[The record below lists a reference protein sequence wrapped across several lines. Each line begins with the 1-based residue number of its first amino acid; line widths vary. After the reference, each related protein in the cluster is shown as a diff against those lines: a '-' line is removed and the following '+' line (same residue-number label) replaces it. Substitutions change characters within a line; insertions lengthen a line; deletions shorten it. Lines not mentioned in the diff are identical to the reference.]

1 MIHTKLLIRRLAYVP
16 WLLAFGLVL
25 GWAGEAQAQYIK
37 LEVSPASVSE
47 AVKETE
53 ITVTATNYSDVA
65 FENKAKAPQAYSV
78 PLSVAGEAGSRANQQ
93 LNVLYGIQL
102 TTISIAKDAETGT
115 QKIKVIPV
123 NDTKRGGDD
132 KNDGFGVLPDDQ
144 TNNPTRITGL
154 TVSQPPSEENQ
165 GDDLFIPIGSSAN
178 TITVRGAY
186 VWLRDDDKLS
196 ENVQLSFAPADLSK
210 DAGWSDVVV
219 TATADGTASKK
230 DAKFTVVVVPADG
243 GGLTRD
249 ADYKAELNTLKIS
262 KRKTSGEATIRID
275 PENPGKIALGG
286 NVSATLADTLL
297 FSGIDLNLDGTTGQT
312 FSPTAA
318 DNGLTEKILGIDVDG
333 TTGMDDDP
341 LSEGDLGIDLDLD
354 GQLNT
359 GTQTLYTA
367 TTDKVKESDLMY
379 EVLIKHGIFEIKD
392 APLAA
397 VKGDGLT
404 ASRDMIREDEGSET
418 ITLTITLDKAAA
430 KNERVIFTILPVKD
444 AGVRDLDYRVDV
456 EDLTIEEGQTSGTAD
471 LSLSIVRDTDATGNW
486 LFDVQASFGG
496 AKSTKRITIVDVDTP
511 SENIKLSVDTAE
523 VTAGKTETITITG
536 TIDGQV
542 FDEDKKVVVVIHP
555 TGDAAVASTAI
566 RDEHYLAANFGN
578 DLTIK
583 AGELSG
589 TTTIDVTAIS
599 GGDKTIVLHS
609 KSAINNQDEEK
620 VTIGTATIKLKDAPV
635 VEVTT
640 PGGLEFATEIDAD
653 PYIIATANM
662 AIDDMVLSEATG
674 GEGDKSYIISS
685 NLVKTGLS
693 FDAASRT
700 LSGVPT
706 MVGEEKIIY
715 AVIDGE
721 GNSLTQMFR
730 IKINAEPDPE
740 VVVASVSASQASIRE
755 DDADGA
761 EITIKAT
768 LAAAA
773 PVAETIK
780 FTIDNSASTAERDV
794 DYEASMVGSI
804 PVAVGDMSAST
815 TLTLKPT
822 NNDAEDGNRD
832 VVVQAAASGGSASAS
847 ITIADDET
855 ASTAISLSVSPNS
868 VSEDAGTTEV
878 TVTASL
884 NGKAL
889 DADALVTISVDAD
902 SEAKRDVDYSATFAG
917 NNSQLTIEAGSISG
931 SVVLN
936 LTPIED
942 GKGEDNE
949 SLSLTGALAGL
960 ESGSASITL
969 ADAEMMAEPEVD
981 PLAFAEG
988 AMIDD
993 IEVTVNTDLDAVTL
1007 PEASGGEGDISYAAE
1022 GLPAG
1027 VSFDAATRTV
1037 SGAPT
1042 EEGTAEVS
1050 YTATAGDESVSLT
1063 FTITVNPP
1071 MAIDLSNLF
1080 GAAPAGKAN
1089 PASEHEDEPAT
1100 GITAKVGDNVSITL
1114 SRLQGS
1120 DVTIAGLPEGL
1131 SYNSETATISGTPTM
1146 AGEFI
1151 FTVSDGISSVP
1162 YKAVIEAL
1170 TPIDIPQTGIA
1181 GQPYSQPI
1189 NLPEGASVSGL
1200 PAGLTFEGNTISG
1213 TPAAAGESIITVLAP
1228 PGTVPSVFQLR
1239 LVVRGLGA
1247 PPVVMAQDYPNDN
1260 SGFVL
1265 LSWDLSEDHGLID
1278 GYRIF
1283 REMDLDG
1290 GLVSIP
1296 WAMVDAVPG
1305 VDRGYAIVATI
1316 DLMATK
1322 WGVAAQLG
1330 RELTEITSTKAV
1342 FADAESVNQPYE
1354 LMAETLQASKEA
1366 ARVGDG
1372 PVFATL
1378 LPEALAFAQGVVP
1391 NLKDVGGLQLST
1403 ITLTEEAVG
1412 PIDNIAPLSVPA
1424 VRAVDVLN
1432 DEGGRIEVTWTLS
1445 PSDRILQDV
1454 IAEATGPA
1462 AVQPVSGVHGYS
1474 IHRRA
1479 VGDEDFVMVGQVEA
1493 GVTSFVDETA
1503 AHGTR
1508 YIYEVRPFDSDNELS
1523 SDVEEAAIAV
1533 RNNVLDSEETPIL
1546 GLFGGDS
1553 SVGLDDFFLFADHF
1567 LLTAEDVAFDAAFD
1581 LDGNGEIGFDD
1592 FFIFADPANFG
1603 SSTPAA
1609 GKRVPMFAGL
1619 NADARMY
1626 LDARTAM
1633 PSVGE
1638 DFVLDVSLADFAAVK
1653 GYGLQV
1659 RYDANRLDFVQALTE
1674 QPLGGSELAAPQVLA
1689 DEAGVL
1695 TVAAHGDVVSEG
1707 EVALSLVFRPTTEI
1721 EETAIE
1727 ITNSQTYDDEFGF
1740 NSLALPAPVQ
1750 VQTRP
1755 EVFALA
1761 NNYPNPFN
1769 PATTIKYALP
1779 QAADVEL
1786 TVYNVVGQVVRTLVA
1801 EHQSAGRYV
1810 VEWDATNDSGHSL
1823 SSGMYFY
1830 RLEAGGEFRE
1840 VKKMLLL
1847 K

>member
-16 WLLAFGLVL
+16 WLLAAGLVL
-25 GWAGEAQAQYIK
+25 GWVGEAAAQTAIT
-37 LEVSPASVSE
+37 LELDKKKVRE
-47 AVKETE
+47 D
-53 ITVTATNYSDVA
+53 VTAPYTITATAKVAADASADINVNLRLDANQTGLNDRFRINLATITIPKGKKEGTAALAFTPTNDKKRGVNYKNEA
-65 FENKAKAPQAYSV
+65 AATENLEIVILGS
-78 PLSVAGEAGSRANQQ
+78 AGSA
-93 LNVLYGIQL
+93 Y
-102 TTISIAKDAETGT
+102 T
-115 QKIKVIPV
+115 V
-123 NDTKRGGDD
+123 NSTA
-132 KNDGFGVLPDDQ
+132 
-144 TNNPTRITGL
+144 
-154 TVSQPPSEENQ
+154 QPA
-165 GDDLFIPIGSSAN
+165 GSVKF
-178 TITVRGAY
+178 TLV
-186 VWLRDDDKLS
+186 DDDRLS
-196 ENVQLSFAPADLSK
+196 QNATLSFSPGDLSK
-210 DAGWSDVVV
+210 DAGPTDVKVTATLDGSYSKNVESFTLVFDPTYDPDSDPTTFPNLSRDVHYTATLSKLSFPKKKVEGEGTMNIDPRGNNTADGYVALKASESVSFEGVDLNADGDFGDTYTLVTESGNHEGKLPKAELSKYGSTISEADLNTLDEDGDTYISEGELGIDLNGDGDNVDGQLRGKQDNWTTGDYTGAFLTKIKESDLRFPVNLTTNVFKIKIAPLAAGKGLTASPPMIRENDGTQTIDLKVTLTAKAAKNEVVTFAIGDGVGGTRDIDYTVSVSDLTILKDTDSGTATLTLTPVDNDGVNPNGGITFDV
-219 TATADGTASKK
+219 TATA
-230 DAKFTVVVVPADG
+230 G
-243 GGLTRD
+243 GVNQKTTIKIVDDETLTT
-249 ADYKAELNTLKIS
+249 N
-262 KRKTSGEATIRID
+262 
-275 PENPGKIALGG
+275 IAL
-286 NVSATLADTLL
+286 
-297 FSGIDLNLDGTTGQT
+297 
-312 FSPTAA
+312 
-318 DNGLTEKILGIDVDG
+318 K
-333 TTGMDDDP
+333 
-341 LSEGDLGIDLDLD
+341 
-354 GQLNT
+354 
-359 GTQTLYTA
+359 
-367 TTDKVKESDLMY
+367 
-379 EVLIKHGIFEIKD
+379 
-392 APLAA
+392 
-397 VKGDGLT
+397 
-404 ASRDMIREDEGSET
+404 
-418 ITLTITLDKAAA
+418 
-430 KNERVIFTILPVKD
+430 
-444 AGVRDLDYRVDV
+444 
-456 EDLTIEEGQTSGTAD
+456 
-471 LSLSIVRDTDATGNW
+471 
-486 LFDVQASFGG
+486 
-496 AKSTKRITIVDVDTP
+496 
-511 SENIKLSVDTAE
+511 VDTAE
-523 VTAGKTETITITG
+523 VTAGKTETIMVTG
-536 TIDGQV
+536 TIDGKP
-542 FDEDKKVVVVIHP
+542 FDEDVTVTVVIDP
-555 TGDAAVASTAI
+555 SVDKAAQ
-566 RDEHYLAANFGN
+566 RDTDYLATVNH
-578 DLTIK
+578 DLKIP
-583 AGELSG
+583 AGSLSG
-589 TTTIDVTAIS
+589 STTIDITAIN
-599 GGDKTIVLHS
+599 GGDKIVGLKAL
-609 KSAINNQDEEK
+609 KSPVKNDDEED
-620 VTIGTATIKLKDAPV
+620 VVVGPTSVKLKNAPA
-635 VEVTT
+635 VTVDT
-640 PGGLEFATEIDAD
+640 PGGLEFATVIDSD
-653 PYIIATANM
+653 PYILGTVGEATEK
-662 AIDDMVLSEATG
+662 VLSEATG

-685 NLVKTGLS
+685 NLANTGLS
-693 FDAASRT
+693 FDAATRT
-700 LSGVPT
+700 ISGTPT
-706 MVGEEKIIY
+706 AVGEEKIVY

-721 GNSLTQMFR
+721 GNSLTQSFN
-730 IKINAEPDPE
+730 IKVQAAPAPMIVVEE
-740 VVVASVSASQASIRE
+740 VEVGQNSVRE
-755 DDADGA
+755 DGA
-761 EITIKAT
+761 AATISIKAT
-768 LAAAA
+768 LAENGPAGT
-773 PVAETIK
+773 VE
-780 FTIDNSASTAERDV
+780 FTLEPSSAVRDV
-794 DYEASMVGSI
+794 DYKASMSGSI
-804 PVAVGDMSAST
+804 AVEAGATSAST
-815 TLTLKPT
+815 TLTLEPID
-822 NNDAEDGNRD
+822 NDAEEGNKELT
-832 VVVQAAASGGSASAS
+832 VQAAAGDDSATAS

-855 ASTAISLSVSPNS
+855 ASTGITLSADPHE
-868 VSEDAGTTEV
+868 VSEDADETAV
-878 TVTASL
+878 TITATL
-884 NGKAL
+884 NGKVL
-889 DADALVTISVDAD
+889 DADAIVTVSIDSGSDAV
-902 SEAKRDVDYSATFAG
+902 RDLDYSARFA
-917 NNSQLTIEAGSISG
+917 NDDPKITIAKDSISG

-936 LTPIED
+936 LTPVED
-942 GKGEDNE
+942 GTDEGNE
-949 SLSLTGALAGL
+949 SITLHGAIASLDDGTG
-960 ESGSASITL
+960 SITL
-969 ADAEMMAEPEVD
+969 ADAELTAKPEVD

-993 IEVTVNTDLDAVTL
+993 IEVTVNTALDAVTL
-1007 PEASGGEGDISYAAE
+1007 PEATGGEGDISYAAA
-1022 GLPAG
+1022 GLPTG
-1027 VSFDAATRTV
+1027 VSFDDSTRTL
-1037 SGAPT
+1037 SGSPT
-1042 EEGTAEVS
+1042 EEGTSEVT
-1050 YTATAGDESVSLT
+1050 YTATAGDESVSLS

-1071 MAIDLSNLF
+1071 MVIDLSTLF
-1080 GAAPAGKAN
+1080 GAAPAAAGKAN
-1089 PASEHEDEPAT
+1089 PASEHGSELET
-1100 GITAKVGDNVSITL
+1100 RIQEKVGDDVSITINL
-1114 SRLQGS
+1114 PE
-1120 DVTIAGLPEGL
+1120 DATATVAGLPDGL
-1131 SYNSETATISGTPTM
+1131 SYDSATRTISGTPTI
-1146 AGEFI
+1146 AGEYIVAVTIGDQLLEF
-1151 FTVSDGISSVP
+1151 
-1162 YKAVIEAL
+1162 KAVIEAL
-1170 TPIDIPQTGIA
+1170 PVLGDLPAIGIA
-1181 GQPYSQPI
+1181 GQPYSQSI
-1189 NLPEGASVSGL
+1189 SLPEGATLSGL
-1200 PAGLTFEGNTISG
+1200 PAGLTLVGNTISG
-1213 TPAAAGESIITVLAP
+1213 TPVAADTTLVTVSAP
-1228 PGTVPSVFQLR
+1228 GAVPDLFQLR

-1247 PPVVMAQDYPNDN
+1247 PPAVMAQDYPNDN

-1265 LSWDLSEDHGLID
+1265 LSWDLSADHDLID

-1283 REMDLDG
+1283 REMELDG

-1296 WAMVDAVPG
+1296 WAMVDAVTAPG
-1305 VDRGYAIVATI
+1305 VDRGYAVVATI

-1330 RELTEITSTKAV
+1330 REITDITSTKAV
-1342 FADAESVNQPYE
+1342 FAGAEDVNQPYE
-1354 LMAETLQASKEA
+1354 LMAETLKASKEA

-1391 NLKDVGGLQLST
+1391 NLKDVGGVQLSA

-1462 AVQPVSGVHGYS
+1462 AVQPVAGVHGYS

-1479 VGDEDFVMVGQVEA
+1479 VGEEDFVMVGQVEA

-1603 SSTPAA
+1603 RSTPAA

-1659 RYDANRLDFVQALTE
+1659 QYDANRLDFVQALTE
-1674 QPLGGSELAAPQVLA
+1674 QPLGGSELATPQVLA

-1721 EETAIE
+1721 EETVIE

-1810 VEWDATNDSGHSL
+1810 VEWDATNDSGHNL

>member
-25 GWAGEAQAQYIK
+25 GWAGEAAAQTPITLTLDKDEVREDVTAPYTITAKATVTADAAADIYVNLRLDANQTGLNDRFRLVLTTVTIPKGKKEGTAGLAFTPTNDNLRGGNYIDDGANDD
-37 LEVSPASVSE
+37 LVITLTGSAGSGYTVSNASFTLIDDDKKSTTATLSVDPKSLSKAAGDSPVKVMAELNGSMSRNAESFPLVFVPASVYDQDGDGNIE
-47 AVKETE
+47 PTF
-53 ITVTATNYSDVA
+53 ATDA
-65 FENKAKAPQAYSV
+65 DSV
-78 PLSVAGEAGSRANQQ
+78 
-93 LNVLYGIQL
+93 
-102 TTISIAKDAETGT
+102 
-115 QKIKVIPV
+115 
-123 NDTKRGGDD
+123 
-132 KNDGFGVLPDDQ
+132 
-144 TNNPTRITGL
+144 
-154 TVSQPPSEENQ
+154 
-165 GDDLFIPIGSSAN
+165 
-178 TITVRGAY
+178 
-186 VWLRDDDKLS
+186 
-196 ENVQLSFAPADLSK
+196 
-210 DAGWSDVVV
+210 
-219 TATADGTASKK
+219 
-230 DAKFTVVVVPADG
+230 
-243 GGLTRD
+243 LTRD
-249 ADYKAELNTLKIS
+249 AHYDATPTSLRIG
-262 KRKTSGEATIRID
+262 KRKNKGEVTISID
-275 PENPGKIALGG
+275 PKDQDGYIGLTGEVDGANAVMFEG
-286 NVSATLADTLL
+286 V
-297 FSGIDLNLDGTTGQT
+297 DLNGDGDTGDSFT
-312 FSPTAA
+312 IAA
-318 DNGLTEKILGIDVDG
+318 NGVLTEQ
-333 TTGMDDDP
+333 
-341 LSEGDLGIDLDLD
+341 DLGIDIQNAPTPDLSGNADESALNIDLD
-354 GQLNT
+354 GD
-359 GTQTLYTA
+359 GTYNGYSPTVDTII
-367 TTDKVKESDLMY
+367 KESELKFS
-379 EVLIKHGIFEIKD
+379 VNITTAKLKITT
-392 APLAA
+392 AALAN

-404 ASRDMIREDEGSET
+404 ATRDMIREDTGEQT
-418 ITLTITLDKAAA
+418 ITLTVTLDKKAA
-430 KNERVIFTILPVKD
+430 KDERVRFEIEEI
-444 AGVRDLDYRVDV
+444 AGDRDEDYDVSV
-456 EDLTIEEGQTSGTAD
+456 EDLIIDEGETSGKAD
-471 LSLSIVRDTDATGNW
+471 LTLLPKKIAGVTGNRE
-486 LFDVQASFGG
+486 FNVKAHFGG
-496 AKSTKRITIVDVDTP
+496 ATATKKITIVDVDTP
-511 SENIKLSVDTAE
+511 TSNITLSVDTAE

-536 TIDGQV
+536 TIDGKV
-542 FDEDKKVVVVIHP
+542 FDEDKTVIVVIHP
-555 TGDAAVASTAI
+555 TSGSTAV
-566 RDEHYLAANFGN
+566 RDTDYLAENVGGE
-578 DLTIK
+578 LKIE
-583 AGELSG
+583 AGALSG
-589 TTTIDVTAIS
+589 TTSINVTGIN
-599 GGDKTIVLHS
+599 GGDKIIRLHS
-609 KSAINNQDEEK
+609 KSDIKNQEEEK
-620 VTIGTATIKLKDAPV
+620 VTIGHVDIKLKDAPV

-640 PGGLEFATEIDAD
+640 PGGLEFATEIDAE

-674 GEGDKSYIISS
+674 GKGDKSYIISS
-685 NLVKTGLS
+685 NLANTGLS

-706 MVGEEKIIY
+706 MVGEEKIVY

-721 GNSLTQMFR
+721 GNSLIQKFS

-1007 PEASGGEGDISYAAE
+1007 PEATGGEGDISYAAA
-1022 GLPAG
+1022 GLPTG
-1027 VSFDAATRTV
+1027 VSFDDSTRTV

-1100 GITAKVGDNVSITL
+1100 GITAKVGDPVSITL

-1120 DVTIAGLPEGL
+1120 DVTIVGLPEGL

-1247 PPVVMAQDYPNDN
+1247 PPAVMAQDYPNDN

-1283 REMDLDG
+1283 REMELDG

-1403 ITLTEEAVG
+1403 ITMTEEAVG

-1462 AVQPVSGVHGYS
+1462 AVQPVSGVYGYS

-1479 VGDEDFVMVGQVEA
+1479 VGEEEFVKVGEVEA

-1567 LLTAEDVAFDAAFD
+1567 LLTTEDVAFDAAFD

-1659 RYDANRLDFVQALTE
+1659 QYDANRLEFVQALTE
-1674 QPLGGSELAAPQVLA
+1674 QPLGGSELAMPQVLA
-1689 DEAGVL
+1689 DQAGVL

-1721 EETAIE
+1721 EETVIE

-1761 NNYPNPFN
+1761 SNYPNPFN

-1786 TVYNVVGQVVRTLVA
+1786 TVINVVGQVVRTLVA

-1810 VEWDATNDSGHSL
+1810 VEWDATNDGGHSL